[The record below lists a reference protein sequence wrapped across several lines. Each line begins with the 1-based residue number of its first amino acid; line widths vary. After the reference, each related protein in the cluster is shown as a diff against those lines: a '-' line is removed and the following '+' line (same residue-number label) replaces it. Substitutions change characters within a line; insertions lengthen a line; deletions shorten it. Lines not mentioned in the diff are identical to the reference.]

1 MRHHNFRAVILAKP
15 TANTK
20 RRSDKSRKIARAAS
34 GLCKNEGPG
43 FRALKELNVPLLH
56 CHREVGT
63 IVGPEI
69 EIEPVA
75 DERGGSD
82 NALDKLIAP
91 LKLLQH
97 THILR
102 LADRII
108 GVAPDASRRSTRLL
122 LRLQKLAR
130 AGAVVREGV

>member
-1 MRHHNFRAVILAKP
+1 ALPI
-15 TANTK
+15 
-20 RRSDKSRKIARAAS
+20 
-34 GLCKNEGPG
+34 
-43 FRALKELNVPLLH
+43 LKELNVPLLH

-130 AGAVVREGV
+130 AGAVVREGVNTRKTFREHLLLQPDFALPA